1 MKFKVDQELCIGCG
15 ACEGVCPEVF
25 EMRDDDIAY
34 VIIDTVPAELEE
46 SAIEAEESCPVE
58 AISHE

>member
-1 MKFKVDQELCIGCG
+1 LCIGCG
-15 ACEGVCPEVF
+15 ACEGICAEVF
-25 EMRDDDIAY
+25 EMRDDAKAH
-34 VIIDTVPAELEE
+34 VIKDPVPKDSEE

>member
-1 MKFKVDQELCIGCG
+1 MCIGCG
-15 ACEGVCPEVF
+15 ACEGICAEVF
-25 EMRDDDIAY
+25 EMRDDAKAH
-34 VIIDTVPAELEE
+34 VIKDPVPKDLEE